1 MAQYSRSPSPS
12 SYTVSKKTDDISE
25 KGGLDLF
32 ALTFLFCCCR
42 SLNRLL
48 YQTSCTLSKV
58 VRFTQRS
65 VYSDHVGATACVHA
79 CASANPYSILP
90 ATGSAYR
97 KTEERAVLW
106 VRGRVAAHLKPFV
119 RCSCSYS
126 IGSIQLVRHSQV
138 PSLAA
143 CLMDKGLLDKRSKL
157 AARTRPNTGVVSPIG
172 TRYGTQL
179 LQHTRALSLRKS
191 QEQRSCGVALR
202 RINQEPGLVAE
213 YYYIKWLILGKI
225 YLLSRAVFTPVTAV
239 LTERAFIRLDSRG
252 ACRPQFCLPKSS
264 LHCLSPEPMQW
275 TLFSGW
281 PT

>member
-48 YQTSCTLSKV
+48 YQTSCSLSKV
-58 VRFTQRS
+58 VRFTQIS

-79 CASANPYSILP
+79 SASTNPYSILP

-97 KTEERAVLW
+97 KTDERAVLW

-143 CLMDKGLLDKRSKL
+143 CLMDKGLLDKRANLQLEQCGICCSL
-157 AARTRPNTGVVSPIG
+157 RGETRPNTGVASPIG

-213 YYYIKWLILGKI
+213 YNYIKWLILGKI
-225 YLLSRAVFTPVTAV
+225 YLLPRAVFTPVTAV

-252 ACRPQFCLPKSS
+252 ACRPQFCLPKSI
-264 LHCLSPEPMQW
+264 LHCLSP
-275 TLFSGW
+275 
-281 PT
+281 